1 MEKDFKFAVE
11 DIQRINLS
19 EYEDDEFAVAKMGYL
34 STKPNSHGLK
44 ISEKVLRESASTVLN
59 KWLVADMTGI
69 VDAGTHT
76 KEEKIVGRIPKEQD
90 VEFVYDDDGY
100 LRAYVDVVIS
110 KIYAKDFCKIFE
122 EENNRAVSVEMRVLS
137 NEDDESIVESFKIVG
152 VTTLGKQI
160 RPSCPDSDIEF
171 TRFSEE
177 EADKFFAK
185 VHNNSLT
192 ALKKF
197 VEERKESMAEQ
208 EKLVS
213 HPIDTSKEAMYDGEW
228 DGQKAKQD
236 LVKEKNFKTL
246 APKVCMKLEP
256 GWEDHE
262 VTKLGYP
269 VMMLHSGKWVYSTK
283 GLASALGYAKKE
295 DETEVINKVE
305 KIYKKLGLDSDR
317 KEDDAKMAEIE
328 FAAVDIGDM
337 WGKMWD
343 ALHARYPDG
352 DWGSVYRIDGIYEE
366 DNKKFAVIHHKDED
380 TKYRLDFSLTE
391 EGLTLADEIVKVEL
405 EIIETDEVKKFA
417 EPENAEKYTKFEIEG
432 RKAWAKVIKK
442 VQDHEGDSAYV
453 DSIEDDHII
462 YTKDDVRYRVEA
474 DVKVDKDDKSVD
486 ADIKW
491 GTVKKDKNQKMAEM
505 TPEEMAEKIGE
516 LQKNIEDRDNI
527 IMEKDKKMG
536 EMEAELSELRE
547 YKAACEKKE
556 LATSVESIMAEV
568 KDCMAE
574 DKYNEFRN
582 EGLTCKM
589 SELDAWA
596 KKVKAFCFENGKV
609 PKNSKKH
616 GDVFSFA
623 APAENNQKPMNVWD
637 RLKNL

>member
-44 ISEKVLRESASTVLN
+44 ISEKVLRKSASTVLN

-110 KIYAKDFCKIFE
+110 KIYAKDFCEIFE
-122 EENNRAVSVEMRVLS
+122 KENNRAVSVEMRVLS
-137 NEDDESIVESFKIVG
+137 NEDDENLVESFKIVG

-192 ALKKF
+192 VLKKF

-246 APKVCMKLEP
+246 ASKVCMKLEP
-256 GWEDHE
+256 GWEDRE

-269 VMMLHSGKWVYSTK
+269 VMMLHDGKWVYAVK
-283 GLASALGYAKKE
+283 GLSSALGYAKKE
-295 DETEVINKVE
+295 NETEVINKVE

-317 KEDDAKMAEIE
+317 KEDDAKMAETTQ
-328 FAAVDIGDM
+328 
-337 WGKMWD
+337 
-343 ALHARYPDG
+343 
-352 DWGSVYRIDGIYEE
+352 
-366 DNKKFAVIHHKDED
+366 N
-380 TKYRLDFSLTE
+380 
-391 EGLTLADEIVKVEL
+391 
-405 EIIETDEVKKFA
+405 
-417 EPENAEKYTKFEIEG
+417 FEIEG
-432 RKAWAKVIKK
+432 RKAWAKIIKK
-442 VQDHEGDSAYV
+442 VQDHEGDGAYV
-453 DSIEDDHII
+453 DSIEDNHII
-462 YTKDDVRYRVEA
+462 YTKGDVRYRVEA

-486 ADIKW
+486 ADINW
-491 GTVKKDKNQKMAEM
+491 DTVKKDKDQKMAEM
-505 TPEEMAEKIGE
+505 TPEEMVEKIGK
-516 LQKNIEDRDNI
+516 LQKNIEERDNI
-527 IMEKDKKMG
+527 IMEKDKKME
-536 EMEAELSELRE
+536 EMEKELAELRE
-547 YKAACEKKE
+547 YKNACMEKEK
-556 LATSVESIMAEV
+556 ACSVESVMNEV
-568 KDCMAE
+568 KDFVNDEQFKSLREEGMAC
-574 DKYNEFRN
+574 EF
-582 EGLTCKM
+582 
-589 SELDAWA
+589 SQIDAWSN
-596 KKVKAFCFENGKV
+596 KVKAIGFESGK
-609 PKNSKKH
+609 KSTKKQSNIM
-616 GDVFSFA
+616 SFA
-623 APAENNQKPMNVWD
+623 APVENKRNQSGSVWG
-637 RLKNL
+637 RL

>member
-137 NEDDESIVESFKIVG
+137 NEDDENLVESFKIVG

-192 ALKKF
+192 ILKKF

-208 EKLVS
+208 EKLVY

-256 GWEDHE
+256 GWEDRE

-269 VMMLHSGKWVYSTK
+269 VMVLHDGKWVYATK
-283 GLASALGYAKKE
+283 GLSSALGYAKKE
-295 DETEVINKVE
+295 NETEVINKVE

-317 KEDDAKMAEIE
+317 KEDDAKMAETTQ
-328 FAAVDIGDM
+328 
-337 WGKMWD
+337 
-343 ALHARYPDG
+343 
-352 DWGSVYRIDGIYEE
+352 
-366 DNKKFAVIHHKDED
+366 N
-380 TKYRLDFSLTE
+380 
-391 EGLTLADEIVKVEL
+391 
-405 EIIETDEVKKFA
+405 
-417 EPENAEKYTKFEIEG
+417 FEIEG

-442 VQDHEGDSAYV
+442 VQDHEGKGAYV
-453 DSIEDDHII
+453 DSIEDNHII
-462 YTKDDVRYRVEA
+462 YTKGDVRYRVEA
-474 DVKVDKDDKSVD
+474 DIKVDKDDKSVD

-491 GTVKKDKNQKMAEM
+491 DTVKKDADQKMAEDEAKCEDK
-505 TPEEMAEKIGE
+505 EEKKMSDDCDCKDKDHDDEDEEDFAKKCAEMEKKIE
-516 LQKNIEDRDNI
+516 ERDNI
-527 IMEKDKKMG
+527 IMENEKKIKEMEEELADLREFKKTCMEKDK
-536 EMEAELSELRE
+536 
-547 YKAACEKKE
+547 AC
-556 LATSVESIMAEV
+556 AVESVMNEV
-568 KDCMAE
+568 KDFMNDEQFKTLRDEGMAC
-574 DKYNEFRN
+574 EFAQI
-582 EGLTCKM
+582 
-589 SELDAWA
+589 DAWSN
-596 KKVKAFCFENGKV
+596 KVKAIGFEAGK
-609 PKNSKKH
+609 KSIKTKSNIL
-616 GDVFSFA
+616 SFA
-623 APAENNQKPMNVWD
+623 APIDNKNKQSGSVWG
-637 RLKNL
+637 RL